1 MRSLNASGVRTRR
14 SARLPPDCGLG
25 IVNIFVNIYL
35 TDEASH

>member
-1 MRSLNASGVRTRR
+1 MRSLNASGVRTR
-14 SARLPPDCGLG
+14 SARLPPNCGLG